1 MGINNDPK
9 VKADSIRR
17 QFKELLIKL
26 SDTPLTHPE
35 GDSSFCAKTG
45 IDIIINGIPLEQ
57 GDYKDDYQHQWPKYE
72 SYWEEVRKH
81 L

>member
-9 VKADSIRR
+9 VKADTIRLE
-17 QFKELLIKL
+17 FKELLIKL
-26 SDTPLTHPE
+26 SDTPLTHAE
-35 GDSSFCAKTG
+35 VDSSFCAKTC
-45 IDIIINGIPLEQ
+45 IDIIKNNMWLKS
-57 GDYKDDYQHQWPKYE
+57 GDYRDGYQYEWPHYE